1 MVSPLLCYLPRMN
14 DNPASIPSNKQ
25 QPTEPQPSEGS
36 AGQSPTSGRK
46 RDHVDLVVRHD
57 VRFRGKTTG
66 LERYEFIHNALPEID
81 LEDVDTS
88 ADFLGFR
95 CSMPLLVSS
104 MTGGYSE
111 AERINRELAEVCEVF
126 RLPMGVGSQR
136 QATESSLHHA
146 SFRSARVGG
155 PSVPIFGNLGGA
167 EVASPGAVDEIRR
180 LADLIEASAF
190 AVHLN
195 PLQELMQLEGNP
207 RFRGVLN
214 GIERLV
220 KELELPIIVK
230 EVGAGLSADV
240 IQRLLDVGVRHFDVA
255 GAGGTSWSGVE
266 LIRRDDKSD
275 DGTFWDW
282 GIPTAEAVVAAR
294 RLLVDPA
301 TTLIASGGIA
311 SARDIAVAVALGADF
326 TGAAR
331 PLLKMLLDNGQRA
344 LHEEISRW
352 RDALRGIMFLT
363 GSATVGQL
371 AQAPLSRRNSYE
383 AG

>member
-1 MVSPLLCYLPRMN
+1 MN
-14 DNPASIPSNKQ
+14 DNPAPIPSNQQ

-66 LERYEFIHNALPEID
+66 LERYDFVHNALPEID
-81 LEDVDTS
+81 LDEVDVS
-88 ADFLGFR
+88 ANFLGFR

-111 AERINRELAEVCEVF
+111 AERINRELAEVCEAF

-146 SFRSARVGG
+146 SFRSARVGA
-155 PSVPIFGNLGGA
+155 PTIPIFGNLGGA
-167 EVASPGAVDEIRR
+167 EVASPRAVDDIRH

-195 PLQELMQLEGNP
+195 PLQELMQSEGNP

-220 KELELPIIVK
+220 KELDLPIIVK

-282 GIPTAEAVVAAR
+282 GIPTADAVVAAR
-294 RLLVDPA
+294 RILIDPA

-311 SARDIAVAVALGADF
+311 SARDIAVAIALGADF

-331 PLLKMLLDNGQRA
+331 PLLKMLLESGQNA
-344 LHEEISRW
+344 LQEEISRW
-352 RDALRGIMFLT
+352 RDTLRGIMFLT
-363 GSATVGQL
+363 GSASVGQL
-371 AQAPLSRRNSYE
+371 AQAPLLRRNRDE
-383 AG
+383 TG